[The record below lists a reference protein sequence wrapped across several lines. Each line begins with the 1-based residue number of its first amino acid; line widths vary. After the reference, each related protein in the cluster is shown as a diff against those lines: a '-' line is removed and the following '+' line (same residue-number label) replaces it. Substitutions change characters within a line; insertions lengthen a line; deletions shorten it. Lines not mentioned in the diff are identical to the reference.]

1 MKKFADGNFMGFLLS
16 QYWYKLIVVFLFNV
30 LAVAFSILSL
40 LLIEPFVAVLFGMDL
55 SRLSVLGTLMMNI
68 ISSFIDLRAAS
79 MQVAGLVILAV
90 LFFFLKN
97 FFTFMAQWFMAP
109 VRSDVVRNMRNALF
123 DKILILPLSYFSDQR
138 KGDVISCAV
147 NDTHEIEYTILTS
160 LKQFLTEPLTIVMY
174 MIALFWISPHL
185 SLFVLVL
192 LPVAGFVISSISR
205 SLRHH
210 AKHSKVYLGVLLAHV
225 EETLSGLR
233 IIKAFNAFKQAE
245 HSFETSNERY
255 SKVQRSIYRKVDLA
269 SPLSE
274 FMGITLVMIILVFGG
289 IHVMRPG
296 SSLTPELFITYIA
309 LFTQIINPSKNF
321 STAFSNYR
329 RGLSAMDRMRE
340 ILNADELILEVQD
353 ALPVSAFEKELTI
366 DHLSFSY
373 DQQEILHDISLSVP
387 KGSRVALVG
396 ASGAGKSTL
405 VDLLPRFYDPSSGF
419 VAIDGV
425 DIRRYRIDDLRALY
439 ALVSQDVVLFNDTI
453 ANNIAFGLRD
463 VSKERIME
471 AAKAANIDDF
481 ISSLP
486 EGLDTNIGDRG
497 LNLSGGQ
504 RQRLSIA
511 RAVLRNA
518 PILLLDEATSAMDT
532 ESERLVQDALDKMM
546 QNRTAIVIA
555 HRLSTIRNAD
565 KIYVMEEG
573 RIVEQG
579 THDELMA
586 LNGRYAMFVQ
596 IQEGNME
603 HPVIL

>member
-1 MKKFADGNFMGFLLS
+1 MGFLLS
-16 QYWYKLIVVFLFNV
+16 QYWYKLIVVFLFNI

-55 SRLSVLGTLMMNI
+55 SRLSVLGSFMMNI
-68 ISSFIDLRAAS
+68 LSSFIDLQAAGQ
-79 MQVAGLVILAV
+79 QVTGLVILAV

-147 NDTHEIEYTILTS
+147 NDTHEIEYTILTA
-160 LKQFLTEPLTIVMY
+160 LKQFLTEPLTIIMY
-174 MIALFWISPHL
+174 MLALFWISPHL

-192 LPVAGFVISSISR
+192 LPVAGYVISSISR
-205 SLRHH
+205 SLRQN
-210 AKHSKVYLGVLLAHV
+210 AKHSKEYLGGLLAHV

-233 IIKAFNAFKQAE
+233 IIKAFNAFRHAEQA
-245 HSFETSNERY
+245 FEESNERY
-255 SKVQRSIYRKVDLA
+255 TKIQRSIYRKVDLA

-274 FMGITLVMIILVFGG
+274 VMGITLVMIILVFGG
-289 IHVMRPG
+289 MNVMRPN

-309 LFTQIINPSKNF
+309 LFTQIINPAKNF

-340 ILNADELILEVQD
+340 ILNADELILEEKD
-353 ALPVSAFEKELTI
+353 ALPVHSFESGLTI

-373 DQQEILHDISLSVP
+373 DQQEILHDITISVP
-387 KGSRVALVG
+387 KGSLVALVG

-405 VDLLPRFYDPSSGF
+405 VDLLPRFYDPSSGS
-419 VAIDGV
+419 VKIDGV
-425 DIRRYRIDDLRALY
+425 DIRKYKIDDLRALY
-439 ALVSQDVVLFNDTI
+439 ALVSQDVVLFNDSI
-453 ANNIAFGLRD
+453 ANNIAFGLKN
-463 VSKERIME
+463 VSRERIID
-471 AAKAANIDDF
+471 AAKTANIFDF

-486 EGLDTNIGDRG
+486 DGFETNIGDRG

-546 QNRTAIVIA
+546 RSRTAIVIA

-565 KIYVMEEG
+565 MIYVMEEG

-579 THDELMA
+579 KHEELVA

-596 IQEGNME
+596 IQEGAK
-603 HPVIL
+603 

>member
-1 MKKFADGNFMGFLLS
+1 MGFLLS
-16 QYWYKLIVVFLFNV
+16 QYWYKLIVVFLFNI

-55 SRLSVLGTLMMNI
+55 SRLSVLGSFMMNI
-68 ISSFIDLRAAS
+68 LYSFIDLQAAGQ
-79 MQVAGLVILAV
+79 QVTGLVILAV

-147 NDTHEIEYTILTS
+147 NDTHEIEYTILTA
-160 LKQFLTEPLTIVMY
+160 LKQFLTEPLTIIMY
-174 MIALFWISPHL
+174 MLALFWISPHL

-192 LPVAGFVISSISR
+192 LPVAGYVISSISR
-205 SLRHH
+205 SLRQN
-210 AKHSKVYLGVLLAHV
+210 AKHSKEYLGGLLAHV

-233 IIKAFNAFKQAE
+233 IIKAFNAFRHAEQA
-245 HSFETSNERY
+245 FEESNERY
-255 SKVQRSIYRKVDLA
+255 TKIQRSIYRKVDLA

-274 FMGITLVMIILVFGG
+274 VMGITLVMIILVFGG
-289 IHVMRPG
+289 MNVMRPN

-309 LFTQIINPSKNF
+309 LFTQIINPAKNF

-340 ILNADELILEVQD
+340 ILNADELILEEKD
-353 ALPVSAFEKELTI
+353 ALPIHSFESGLTI

-373 DQQEILHDISLSVP
+373 DQQEILHDITISVP
-387 KGSRVALVG
+387 KGSLVALVG

-405 VDLLPRFYDPSSGF
+405 IDLLPRFYDPSSGS
-419 VAIDGV
+419 VKIDGV
-425 DIRRYRIDDLRALY
+425 DIRKYKIDDLRALY
-439 ALVSQDVVLFNDTI
+439 ALVSQDVVLFNDSI
-453 ANNIAFGLRD
+453 ANNIAFGLKN
-463 VSKERIME
+463 VSRERIID
-471 AAKAANIDDF
+471 AAKTANIFDF

-486 EGLDTNIGDRG
+486 DGFETNIGDRG

-546 QNRTAIVIA
+546 RSRTVIVIA

-565 KIYVMEEG
+565 MIYVMEEG

-579 THDELMA
+579 KHEELVA

-596 IQEGNME
+596 IQEGAK
-603 HPVIL
+603 

>member
-1 MKKFADGNFMGFLLS
+1 MGFLLS
-16 QYWYKLIVVFLFNV
+16 QYWYKLIVVFLFNI

-55 SRLSVLGTLMMNI
+55 SRLSVLGSFMMNI
-68 ISSFIDLRAAS
+68 LSSFIDLQAAGQ
-79 MQVAGLVILAV
+79 QVTGLVILAV

-147 NDTHEIEYTILTS
+147 NDTHEIEYTILTA
-160 LKQFLTEPLTIVMY
+160 LKQFLTEPLTIIMY
-174 MIALFWISPHL
+174 MLALFWISPHL

-192 LPVAGFVISSISR
+192 LPVAGYVISSISR
-205 SLRHH
+205 SLRQN
-210 AKHSKVYLGVLLAHV
+210 AKHSKEYLGGLLAHV

-233 IIKAFNAFKQAE
+233 IIKAFNAFRHAEQA
-245 HSFETSNERY
+245 FEESNERY
-255 SKVQRSIYRKVDLA
+255 TKIQRSIYRKVDLA

-274 FMGITLVMIILVFGG
+274 VMGITLVMIILVFGG
-289 IHVMRPG
+289 MNVMRPN

-309 LFTQIINPSKNF
+309 LFTQIINPAKNF

-340 ILNADELILEVQD
+340 ILNADELILEEKD
-353 ALPVSAFEKELTI
+353 ALPVHSFESGLTI

-373 DQQEILHDISLSVP
+373 DQQEILHDITISVP
-387 KGSRVALVG
+387 KGSLVALVG

-405 VDLLPRFYDPSSGF
+405 VDLLPRFYDPSSGS
-419 VAIDGV
+419 VKIDGV
-425 DIRRYRIDDLRALY
+425 DIRKYKIDDLRALY
-439 ALVSQDVVLFNDTI
+439 ALVSQDVVLFNDSI
-453 ANNIAFGLRD
+453 ANNIAFGLKN
-463 VSKERIME
+463 VSRERVID
-471 AAKAANIDDF
+471 AAKTANIFDF

-486 EGLDTNIGDRG
+486 DGFETNIGDRG

-546 QNRTAIVIA
+546 RSRTAIVIA

-565 KIYVMEEG
+565 MIYVMEEG

-579 THDELMA
+579 KHEELVA

-596 IQEGNME
+596 IQEGAK
-603 HPVIL
+603 

>member
-1 MKKFADGNFMGFLLS
+1 MKKISDGQFMGYLLG
-16 QYWYKLIVVFLFNV
+16 QYWYKLIVVFIFNI

-55 SRLSVLGTLMMNI
+55 SRLSALGSMMMNVL
-68 ISSFIDLRAAS
+68 SSFIDVKAAT
-79 MQVAGLVILAV
+79 QNVAGLVVLAV

-109 VRSDVVRNMRNALF
+109 VRSDVVRNIRNSLF
-123 DKILILPLSYFSDQR
+123 DKILILPLSFFSDQR

-147 NDTHEIEYTILTS
+147 NDTHEIEYTVLTA
-160 LKQFLTEPLTIVMY
+160 LKQFLTEPLTVIMY
-174 MIALFWISPHL
+174 MIALFWISPKL

-192 LPVAGFVISSISR
+192 LPLAGYVISSISR
-205 SLRHH
+205 SLRRN
-210 AKHSKVYLGVLLAHV
+210 AKHSKEFLGDLLAHV

-233 IIKAFNAFKQAE
+233 IIKAFNAFRQAE
-245 HSFETSNERY
+245 KSFEDSNERY
-255 SKVQRSIYRKVDLA
+255 AKMQRKIYRKVDLA

-289 IHVMRPG
+289 MNVMRPG
-296 SSLTPELFITYIA
+296 STLTPELFITYIA
-309 LFTQIINPSKNF
+309 LFTQIINPAKNF

-340 ILNADELILEVQD
+340 ILNADELILEEKD
-353 ALPVSAFEKELTI
+353 AVPVSGFEKELKI

-373 DQQEILHDISLSVP
+373 DQQEILHDVNIVIP
-387 KGSRVALVG
+387 KGTHVALVG

-405 VDLLPRFYDPSSGF
+405 MDLLPRFYDPTSGN
-419 VAIDGV
+419 VSIDDI
-425 DIRRYRIDDLRALY
+425 DIRKYKIDDLRALY
-439 ALVSQDVVLFNDTI
+439 AVVSQDVVLFNDSI
-453 ANNIAFGLRD
+453 ANNIAFGMKE
-463 VSKERIME
+463 VSKEHIEE
-471 AAKAANIDDF
+471 AAKAANIYDF
-481 ISSLP
+481 ICSLP
-486 EGLDTNIGDRG
+486 DGFNTNVGDRG

-532 ESERLVQDALDKMM
+532 ESERLVQDALDRMM

-555 HRLSTIRNAD
+555 HRLSTIQHAD
-565 KIYVMEEG
+565 RIYVLEEG
-573 RIVEQG
+573 RIVEEG
-579 THDELMA
+579 THEELMG
-586 LNGRYAMFVQ
+586 LDGRYAKFVQ
-596 IQEGNME
+596 IQNS
-603 HPVIL
+603 